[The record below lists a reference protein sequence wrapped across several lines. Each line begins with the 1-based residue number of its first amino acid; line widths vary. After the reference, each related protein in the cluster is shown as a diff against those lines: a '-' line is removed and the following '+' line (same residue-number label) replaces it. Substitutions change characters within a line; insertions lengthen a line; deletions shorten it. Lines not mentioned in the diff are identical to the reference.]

1 MATHCHALK
10 GMDQSSAGMISSGKY
25 KESFRKQV
33 DLNFILIMG
42 RILMGM
48 ELEEW
53 FFFLRIKEYECRGG
67 KVLFSFY
74 PPGFPAGVLQN

>member
-1 MATHCHALK
+1 MATHRHALE

-48 ELEEW
+48 ELEE
-53 FFFLRIKEYECRGG
+53 
-67 KVLFSFY
+67 
-74 PPGFPAGVLQN
+74 